1 MIDLRL
7 FFNHSLDNDLNETL
21 LSINT
26 SFPKEKILS
35 YIADIISVPIPK
47 FLEWIQ
53 TNRFVVVESKDMLQ
67 ISKFEDA
74 FYNIV
79 TKLKNNGDPGLRFI
93 EMGKL
98 LQNDGKDRND
108 GANRKY
114 GENHAKTAEY
124 LGYLF
129 SKKYFYFVS
138 CFGYALDFLSEE
150 EKTKLFSRLLLRTNL
165 FRIIYL
171 SSLNDK
177 VKLRS
182 IFDFLSDKTY
192 KRRLNGTREILFKLK
207 LCNDYDFN
215 NILDCIEF

>member
-47 FLEWIQ
+47 FLEWIR
-53 TNRFVVVESKDMLQ
+53 TNRFVLVESKDMLQ

>member
-1 MIDLRL
+1 MIDLKL

-26 SFPKEKILS
+26 ALPKEKILS

-47 FLEWIQ
+47 FLEWIR

-150 EKTKLFSRLLLRTNL
+150 EKIKLFSRLLLRTNL

-171 SSLNDK
+171 SSLNDR

-207 LCNDYDFN
+207 LCKDYDFN
-215 NILDCIEF
+215 NILDCIDF

>member
-47 FLEWIQ
+47 FLEWIR

>member
-1 MIDLRL
+1 MIDLSL
-7 FFNHSLDNDLNETL
+7 FFNHSLDNDLNESL
-21 LSINT
+21 LSKNT
-26 SFPKEKILS
+26 VIQKEKILS
-35 YIADIISVPIPK
+35 YVNNIISVPIPK
-47 FLEWIQ
+47 FLEWIRS
-53 TNRFVVVESKDMLQ
+53 NRFVIIESKDMLQ

-79 TKLKNNGDPGLRFI
+79 IKLKNEGDPGVRFVEI
-93 EMGKL
+93 GKL

-150 EKTKLFSRLLLRTNL
+150 EKTNLFIRLLLRTNL
-165 FRIIYL
+165 FRIVYL

-182 IFDFLSDKTY
+182 IFDFLSEKTY

>member
-26 SFPKEKILS
+26 ALPKEKILS

-47 FLEWIQ
+47 FLEWIRS
-53 TNRFVVVESKDMLQ
+53 NRFVVVESKDMLQ

-150 EKTKLFSRLLLRTNL
+150 EKIKLFSRLLLRTNL

-171 SSLNDK
+171 SSLNDR

-207 LCNDYDFN
+207 ICNDYDFS
-215 NILDCIEF
+215 NILDCIDF